1 MTANYNK
8 STIPLIISFICIAYG
23 LLGSIHYYED
33 IDSLRFALGV
43 KHDFDISKM
52 QPHFPCYP
60 IFIFLA
66 KIIFSVTNNL
76 GLTFSLIGSASSF
89 IIIFF
94 VLKMLKI
101 KKVID
106 TFLIIFIVLFN
117 PLFSIMSARYMPD
130 MFGLSV
136 CVAIF
141 YFILFSRNK
150 LKIHIGLFLF
160 GLLFGI
166 RLSYVPVVFI
176 PIVYAFFKSRDRGVL
191 LLLLLAGL
199 LLWLIPLISLEGI
212 QPLLIAGESHT
223 SGHFNDYGGSILTE
237 RNLLLRLI
245 SLIQAIWSDGLGGY
259 WADRSYITL
268 LVPASLGS
276 ILLFGNQSFK
286 REDNHKFL
294 ILAYSFF
301 FYLIYIFLFQNVI
314 YKSRHTLPA
323 ILIILLFLLR
333 SYPLNLNLRKYMFV
347 LISWFIIST
356 VITLNHKN
364 GTAINQAKEF
374 IQSEK
379 PDCIISTPLINQY
392 LRSNGIVSRYIDIE
406 KEIKLDTTIS
416 KNVKIFTIGEF
427 RNRLGINFKDSIF
440 FHHNYYM
447 NRMWSTV
454 PIYIN

>member
-1 MTANYNK
+1 MNVNYNK
-8 STIPLIISFICIAYG
+8 STIPLIIFFICIAYG
-23 LLGSIHYYED
+23 LLGSIYYYED

-43 KHDFDISKM
+43 KHDFDVRRM

-66 KIIFSVTNNL
+66 KIFFSVTNNL
-76 GLTFSLIGSASSF
+76 GLTFSLIGSVSSF

-94 VLKMLKI
+94 ISKILKI
-101 KKVID
+101 KTVID
-106 TFLIIFIVLFN
+106 AFLVGLIVLLN

-141 YFILFSRNK
+141 YLILFSKNK
-150 LKIHIGLFLF
+150 FKIHIGLFLF

-166 RLSYVPVVFI
+166 RLSYVTVVFI
-176 PIVYAFFKSRDRGVL
+176 PIANAFFKSRDRGL
-191 LLLLLAGL
+191 LFLFLLAGL
-199 LLWLIPLISLEGI
+199 LLWLIPLISLQGL
-212 QPLLIAGESHT
+212 QPLLIAGISHT

-237 RNLLLRLI
+237 SNLLLRLI
-245 SLIQAIWSDGLGGY
+245 SLIHTIWSDGFGGY

-286 REDNHKFL
+286 RDDKHKFL

-347 LISWFIIST
+347 VISWFIISA

-379 PDCIISTPLINQY
+379 PDYIISTPLINQY
-392 LRSNGIVSRYIDIE
+392 LRSNGIISRFIDIE
-406 KEIKLDTTIS
+406 KEIKIDTTIS
-416 KNVKIFTIGEF
+416 KNAKIFTIGEF
-427 RNRLGINFKDSIF
+427 RNRLGTNFRDSIF

-447 NRMWSTV
+447 NRMWPTI
-454 PIYIN
+454 PIYIK